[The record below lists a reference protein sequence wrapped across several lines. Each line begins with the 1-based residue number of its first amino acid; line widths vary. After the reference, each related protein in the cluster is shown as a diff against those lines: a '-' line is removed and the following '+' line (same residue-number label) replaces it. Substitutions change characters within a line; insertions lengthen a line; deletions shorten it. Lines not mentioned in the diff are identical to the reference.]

1 MATIQTSI
9 KIFDGMTPAFR
20 NMTTSINTTI
30 NSLERLQREL
40 RNPLDEGGIQAS
52 VKIFDRMAPA
62 LKNMNTSIN
71 ATAKSLERLQQKL
84 NNPINAG
91 NIQASQQNLKNI
103 ESILTRIEQKI
114 GRNTNEQEN
123 FNNKIR
129 KGSEE
134 GSLLVSKLKSLAGVY
149 IGIRGIESITKAAD
163 TIASTKARLN
173 LMNDGLQT
181 TEQLNKMIYLSAQ
194 SARASYADTAAQV
207 AKLGILAGDAFG
219 SSAEVVKFT
228 ELMNKAFVIGGT
240 SASEAS
246 AAMYQL
252 TQAMGAGKLQG
263 DEFRSI
269 MENAPLLATKIADA
283 MGKTK
288 DQLKELSS
296 SGAITADVI
305 RNALFKASDEIEKKF
320 ASMPITFSQALTMM
334 KNDAYMIFGQTLGKI
349 SGALQSVR
357 FSEIVVSMRNVMIA
371 ISSNIYDTL
380 NIIKNILN
388 SDFFSDFVQGI
399 TLGTVLIIQGLGGIT
414 NAALSVVNV
423 FAQNWNIIEPI
434 VYGVVAAI
442 AIYSLALAGM
452 WIWEKLVAAS
462 KFAMMFAQMLL
473 NTKTLAG
480 YAYLI
485 KYAAGQWI
493 ANEAMLACPIFWIVA
508 GILAFIVVVFV
519 AVAAVNK
526 FAGTNLTALGV
537 IVGAV
542 FAAVAFIQNI
552 MIWLFNRCV
561 DVNEGIANGW
571 NQCVYHM
578 KQAIAKGVIFIIEK
592 MASLN
597 DSVNNAGNALGKAFV
612 TGANIAIRGVNKLI
626 DLLNK
631 IPGINIGKVGEATF
645 TPVKAD
651 NSYIKQQINS
661 LNRWVGDAP
670 EKIKLERMQYKD
682 IGAEFQKG
690 NALGTKWQNAISN
703 KLKDTFDI
711 NKMLEDAKDKLGL
724 KDLWDKEN
732 PLNNLGGFG
741 GDLGKNVKDTAGNTA
756 KMAKTM
762 DKSQEDLK
770 YLRDIAEQE
779 VINRFTGV
787 NIKIDMNNT
796 NNISKDAD
804 VDGIVNVLTE
814 KLNDA
819 MVVSAEG
826 IV

>member
-20 NMTTSINTTI
+20 NMTNSINTTI
-30 NSLERLQREL
+30 NSLERLQQRL
-40 RNPLDEGGIQAS
+40 HNPINAGGIQAS
-52 VKIFDRMAPA
+52 QQ
-62 LKNMNTSIN
+62 
-71 ATAKSLERLQQKL
+71 SL
-84 NNPINAG
+84 N
-91 NIQASQQNLKNI
+91 NI

-114 GRNTNEQEN
+114 GRNANGQEN

-129 KGSEE
+129 QGSEA
-134 GSLLVSKLKSLAGVY
+134 GSLLVSKLKSIAGIY
-149 IGIRGIESITKAAD
+149 IGIRSIESITKAAD
-163 TIASTKARLN
+163 TISSTKARLN

-219 SSAEVVKFT
+219 SSAEVIKFT

-240 SASEAS
+240 SANEAS

-388 SDFFSDFVQGI
+388 SDFFSSFVNNV
-399 TLGTVLIIQGLGGIT
+399 TLGAILIINGLGWVT
-414 NAALSVVNV
+414 NAALNVANV

-434 VYGVVAAI
+434 VYGVAAAIGIYTIAAIALAVANKVASLSAAWFNFQMTQTVIMHELATGATWMQVAAQYGLNAALYACPLTWIVLGFIAVIAVIFMVVAAI
-442 AIYSLALAGM
+442 
-452 WIWEKLVAAS
+452 
-462 KFAMMFAQMLL
+462 
-473 NTKTLAG
+473 NH
-480 YAYLI
+480 
-485 KYAAGQWI
+485 
-493 ANEAMLACPIFWIVA
+493 
-508 GILAFIVVVFV
+508 
-519 AVAAVNK
+519 
-526 FAGTNLTALGV
+526 FAGTSLTVLGA
-537 IVGAV
+537 IVGAI
-542 FAAVAFIQNI
+542 FAAVATIQNI
-552 MIWLFNRCV
+552 MIGLLNGCIT
-561 DVNEGIANGW
+561 VNEAIANGW
-571 NQCVYHM
+571 NQCVFFM

-592 MASLN
+592 MAALN
-597 DSVNNAGNALGKAFV
+597 DSVNSAGNALGKAFV
-612 TGANIAIRGVNKLI
+612 DGANIAIRGVNKLV

-631 IPGINIGKVGEATF
+631 IPGVNIGKVTEATF

-651 NSYIKQQINS
+651 NSYIKQQIDS

-670 EKIKLERMQYKD
+670 EKVKLERMGYKD

-690 NALGTKWQNAISN
+690 NALGTKWQNAITN

-724 KDLWDKEN
+724 KDLWDKN
-732 PLNNLGGFG
+732 KYGLDNGIGSS
-741 GDLGKNVKDTAGNTA
+741 DLGKSAKDTAGNTA

-779 VINRFTGV
+779 TINRFTGV

>member
-20 NMTTSINTTI
+20 NMTNSINTTI
-30 NSLERLQREL
+30 NSLERLQGR
-40 RNPLDEGGIQAS
+40 
-52 VKIFDRMAPA
+52 
-62 LKNMNTSIN
+62 
-71 ATAKSLERLQQKL
+71 L
-84 NNPINAG
+84 NNPLNAG
-91 NIQASQQNLKNI
+91 NIQASQQSLNNI

-114 GRNTNEQEN
+114 GKADEQQRK

-129 KGSEE
+129 QGSEA
-134 GSLLVSKLKSLAGVY
+134 GSLLVSKLKSIAGIY
-149 IGIRGIESITKAAD
+149 IGIKGIESITKAAD

-181 TEQLNKMIYLSAQ
+181 TDQLNKMIYLSAQ

-219 SSAEVVKFT
+219 SSAEVIKFT

-240 SASEAS
+240 SANEAS

-334 KNDAYMIFGQTLGKI
+334 KNDAYMIFSETLSKI

-399 TLGTVLIIQGLGGIT
+399 TTGTVLIIQGLGWIT
-414 NAALSVVNV
+414 NAALNVANV
-423 FAQNWNIIEPI
+423 FAQNWSIIAPA

-442 AIYSLALAGM
+442 AIYKGILLASAIVTGVSSFVNALYALGAYKACAALAAQELALFGKISAQTIEAMVTAQATAAQYGLNAALYACPLV
-452 WIWEKLVAAS
+452 WIVLGFIAVIAVIFMVVAA
-462 KFAMMFAQMLL
+462 
-473 NTKTLAG
+473 
-480 YAYLI
+480 I
-485 KYAAGQWI
+485 
-493 ANEAMLACPIFWIVA
+493 
-508 GILAFIVVVFV
+508 
-519 AVAAVNK
+519 NK
-526 FAGTNLTALGV
+526 FEGTSLTVLGV

-542 FAAVAFIQNI
+542 FAAVATIQNI

-571 NQCVYHM
+571 NQCVYLM

-597 DSVNNAGNALGKAFV
+597 DSVNNAGNALGKVFV
-612 TGANIAIRGVNKLI
+612 DGANIAIRGVNKLI
-626 DLLNK
+626 DLINK

-651 NSYIKQQINS
+651 NSYIKQQIDS

-670 EKIKLERMQYKD
+670 EKVKLERMGYKD

-724 KDLWDKEN
+724 KDLWDKDN

-779 VINRFTGV
+779 TINRFTGV

-796 NNISKDAD
+796 NNINSEAD

>member
-30 NSLERLQREL
+30 NSLERLQQRL
-40 RNPLDEGGIQAS
+40 HNPLNTGGIQAS
-52 VKIFDRMAPA
+52 
-62 LKNMNTSIN
+62 
-71 ATAKSLERLQQKL
+71 QQSL
-84 NNPINAG
+84 NN
-91 NIQASQQNLKNI
+91 I
-103 ESILTRIEQKI
+103 ENILTRIEQKI

-123 FNNKIR
+123 FNNKI
-129 KGSEE
+129 KQGSEA
-134 GSLLVSKLKSLAGVY
+134 GSLLVSKLKSLAGIY

-219 SSAEVVKFT
+219 SSAEVIKFT

-240 SASEAS
+240 SANEAS

-320 ASMPITFSQALTMM
+320 ASMPVTFSQALTMM

-357 FSEIVVSMRNVMIA
+357 FSEIVVSIRNVMIA

-388 SDFFSDFVQGI
+388 SEFFSNLVQGFTFCAVVI
-399 TLGTVLIIQGLGGIT
+399 TKSLGSIVNT
-414 NAALSVVNV
+414 ALNIVNI
-423 FAQNWNIIEPI
+423 FAQNWSIIKPI
-434 VYGVVAAI
+434 VFGVASVFILFRGVLLATKIATIGNVIANVAH
-442 AIYSLALAGM
+442 
-452 WIWEKLVAAS
+452 AAS
-462 KFAMMFAQMLL
+462 SSLSALMTNIQAAALMRSNGATLSATIATWGL
-473 NTKTLAG
+473 N
-480 YAYLI
+480 
-485 KYAAGQWI
+485 AAL
-493 ANEAMLACPIFWIVA
+493 LACPITWVVL
-508 GILAFIVVVFV
+508 GILAFVVVVFV

-526 FAGTNLTALGV
+526 FAGTSLTALGV

-542 FAAVAFIQNI
+542 FAAVAAIQNV
-552 MIWLFNRCV
+552 MIWLLNGCIA
-561 DVNEGIANGW
+561 VNEGITNGW
-571 NQCVYHM
+571 NQCVYLM

-597 DSVNNAGNALGKAFV
+597 NSVNNAGNALGKAFID
-612 TGANIAIRGVNKLI
+612 GANIAIRGVNKLI
-626 DLLNK
+626 DLINK

-651 NSYIKQQINS
+651 NSYIKQQIDS

-670 EKIKLERMQYKD
+670 EKVKLERMGYKD
-682 IGAEFQKG
+682 IGAAFQKG
-690 NALGTKWQNAISN
+690 NALGTKWQNAITD
-703 KLKDTFDI
+703 KFKDTFDI
-711 NKMLEDAKDKLGL
+711 NKMLEDAKKKLGL
-724 KDLWDKEN
+724 DDLWNKQN

-779 VINRFTGV
+779 TINRFTGV

-796 NNISKDAD
+796 NNI
-804 VDGIVNVLTE
+804 
-814 KLNDA
+814 
-819 MVVSAEG
+819 
-826 IV
+826 

>member
-30 NSLERLQREL
+30 NSLERLQQRL
-40 RNPLDEGGIQAS
+40 HNPLNTGGIQAS
-52 VKIFDRMAPA
+52 
-62 LKNMNTSIN
+62 
-71 ATAKSLERLQQKL
+71 QQSL
-84 NNPINAG
+84 NN
-91 NIQASQQNLKNI
+91 I
-103 ESILTRIEQKI
+103 ENILTRIEQKI

-123 FNNKIR
+123 FNNKI
-129 KGSEE
+129 KQGSEA
-134 GSLLVSKLKSLAGVY
+134 GSLLVSKLKSLAGIY

-219 SSAEVVKFT
+219 SSAEVIKFT

-240 SASEAS
+240 SANEAS

-320 ASMPITFSQALTMM
+320 ASMPVTFSQALTMM

-357 FSEIVVSMRNVMIA
+357 FSEIVVSIRNVMIA

-388 SDFFSDFVQGI
+388 SEFFSNLVQGFTFCAVVI
-399 TLGTVLIIQGLGGIT
+399 TKSLGSIVNT
-414 NAALSVVNV
+414 ALNIVNI
-423 FAQNWNIIEPI
+423 FAQNWSIIKPI
-434 VYGVVAAI
+434 VFGVASVFILFRGVLLATKIATIGNVIANVAH
-442 AIYSLALAGM
+442 
-452 WIWEKLVAAS
+452 AAS
-462 KFAMMFAQMLL
+462 SSLSALMTNIQAAALMRSNGATLSATIATWGL
-473 NTKTLAG
+473 N
-480 YAYLI
+480 
-485 KYAAGQWI
+485 AAL
-493 ANEAMLACPIFWIVA
+493 LACPITWVVL
-508 GILAFIVVVFV
+508 GILAFVVVVFV

-526 FAGTNLTALGV
+526 FAGTSLTALGV

-542 FAAVAFIQNI
+542 FAAVAAIQNV
-552 MIWLFNRCV
+552 MIWLLNGCIA
-561 DVNEGIANGW
+561 VNEGITNGW
-571 NQCVYHM
+571 NQCVYLM

-597 DSVNNAGNALGKAFV
+597 NSVNNAGNALGKAFID
-612 TGANIAIRGVNKLI
+612 GANIAIRGVNKLI
-626 DLLNK
+626 DLINK

-651 NSYIKQQINS
+651 NSYIKQQIDS

-670 EKIKLERMQYKD
+670 EKVKLERMGYKD
-682 IGAEFQKG
+682 IGAAFQKG
-690 NALGTKWQNAISN
+690 NALGTKWQNAITD
-703 KLKDTFDI
+703 KFKDTFDI
-711 NKMLEDAKDKLGL
+711 NKMLEDAKKKLGL
-724 KDLWDKEN
+724 DDLWNKQN

-779 VINRFTGV
+779 TINRFTGV

-796 NNISKDAD
+796 NNISKDTD

>member
-30 NSLERLQREL
+30 NSLERLQQRL
-40 RNPLDEGGIQAS
+40 HNPLNTGGIQAS
-52 VKIFDRMAPA
+52 
-62 LKNMNTSIN
+62 
-71 ATAKSLERLQQKL
+71 QQSL
-84 NNPINAG
+84 NN
-91 NIQASQQNLKNI
+91 I
-103 ESILTRIEQKI
+103 ENILTRIEQKI

-123 FNNKIR
+123 FNNKI
-129 KGSEE
+129 KQGSEA
-134 GSLLVSKLKSLAGVY
+134 GSLLVSKLKSLAGIY

-219 SSAEVVKFT
+219 SSAEVIKFT

-240 SASEAS
+240 SANEAS

-320 ASMPITFSQALTMM
+320 ASMPVTFSQALTMM

-357 FSEIVVSMRNVMIA
+357 FSEIVVSIRNVMIA

-388 SDFFSDFVQGI
+388 SEFFSNLVQGFTFCAVVI
-399 TLGTVLIIQGLGGIT
+399 TKSLGSIVNT
-414 NAALSVVNV
+414 ALNIVNI
-423 FAQNWNIIEPI
+423 FAQNWSIIKPI
-434 VYGVVAAI
+434 VFGVASVFILFRGVLLATKIATIGNVIANVAH
-442 AIYSLALAGM
+442 
-452 WIWEKLVAAS
+452 AAS
-462 KFAMMFAQMLL
+462 SSLSALMTNIQAAALMRSNGATLSATIATWGL
-473 NTKTLAG
+473 N
-480 YAYLI
+480 
-485 KYAAGQWI
+485 AAL
-493 ANEAMLACPIFWIVA
+493 LACPITWVVL
-508 GILAFIVVVFV
+508 GILAFVVVVFV

-526 FAGTNLTALGV
+526 FAGTSLTALGV

-542 FAAVAFIQNI
+542 FAAVAAIQNV
-552 MIWLFNRCV
+552 MIWLLNGCIA
-561 DVNEGIANGW
+561 VNEGITNGW
-571 NQCVYHM
+571 NQCVYLM

-597 DSVNNAGNALGKAFV
+597 NSVNNAGNALGKAFID
-612 TGANIAIRGVNKLI
+612 GANIAIRGVNKLI
-626 DLLNK
+626 DLINK

-651 NSYIKQQINS
+651 NSYIKQQIDS

-670 EKIKLERMQYKD
+670 EKVKLERMGYKD
-682 IGAEFQKG
+682 IGAAFQKG
-690 NALGTKWQNAISN
+690 NALGTKWQNAITD
-703 KLKDTFDI
+703 KFKDTFDI
-711 NKMLEDAKDKLGL
+711 NKMLEDAKKKLGL
-724 KDLWDKEN
+724 DDLWNKQN

-770 YLRDIAEQE
+770 YLRDIA
-779 VINRFTGV
+779 
-787 NIKIDMNNT
+787 
-796 NNISKDAD
+796 
-804 VDGIVNVLTE
+804 
-814 KLNDA
+814 
-819 MVVSAEG
+819 
-826 IV
+826 

>member
-30 NSLERLQREL
+30 NSLERLQQRL
-40 RNPLDEGGIQAS
+40 HNPL
-52 VKIFDRMAPA
+52 
-62 LKNMNTSIN
+62 
-71 ATAKSLERLQQKL
+71 
-84 NNPINAG
+84 NAG
-91 NIQASQQNLKNI
+91 SIQASQQSLNNI

-129 KGSEE
+129 QGSEA
-134 GSLLVSKLKSLAGVY
+134 GSLLVSKLKSIAGIY
-149 IGIRGIESITKAAD
+149 IGIKGIESITKATD

-219 SSAEVVKFT
+219 SSAEVIKFT

-240 SASEAS
+240 SANEAS

-269 MENAPLLATKIADA
+269 MENAPLLAAKIADA

-305 RNALFKASDEIEKKF
+305 RNALFKASNEIEKKF

-334 KNDAYMIFGQTLGKI
+334 KNDAYMIFSETLGKI

-399 TLGTVLIIQGLGGIT
+399 TLGAVLIIQGLGGIT

-434 VYGVVAAI
+434 VYGVAAAIGIYTIAAI
-442 AIYSLALAGM
+442 ALAVANKVASLSAAWFNFQMTQTVIMHELATGATWM
-452 WIWEKLVAAS
+452 QVAA
-462 KFAMMFAQMLL
+462 QYGL
-473 NTKTLAG
+473 N
-480 YAYLI
+480 
-485 KYAAGQWI
+485 AA
-493 ANEAMLACPIFWIVA
+493 LYACPLTWIVL
-508 GILAFIVVVFV
+508 GFIAVIAVVFV
-519 AVAAVNK
+519 AVAAINK
-526 FAGTNLTALGV
+526 FAGTSLTVLGV

-542 FAAVAFIQNI
+542 FAAVATIQNI
-552 MIWLFNRCV
+552 MIGLLNGCIA
-561 DVNEGIANGW
+561 VNEGITNGW
-571 NQCVYHM
+571 NQCVYLM

-597 DSVNNAGNALGKAFV
+597 NSVNNAGNALGKAFID
-612 TGANIAIRGVNKLI
+612 GANIAIRGVNKLI
-626 DLLNK
+626 DLINK
-631 IPGINIGKVGEATF
+631 IPGINIGK
-645 TPVKAD
+645 
-651 NSYIKQQINS
+651 
-661 LNRWVGDAP
+661 
-670 EKIKLERMQYKD
+670 
-682 IGAEFQKG
+682 
-690 NALGTKWQNAISN
+690 
-703 KLKDTFDI
+703 
-711 NKMLEDAKDKLGL
+711 
-724 KDLWDKEN
+724 
-732 PLNNLGGFG
+732 
-741 GDLGKNVKDTAGNTA
+741 
-756 KMAKTM
+756 
-762 DKSQEDLK
+762 
-770 YLRDIAEQE
+770 
-779 VINRFTGV
+779 
-787 NIKIDMNNT
+787 
-796 NNISKDAD
+796 
-804 VDGIVNVLTE
+804 
-814 KLNDA
+814 
-819 MVVSAEG
+819 
-826 IV
+826 

>member
-9 KIFDGMTPAFR
+9 RIFDGMTPAFR

-30 NSLERLQREL
+30 NSLERLQQRL
-40 RNPLDEGGIQAS
+40 HNPLNTGGIQ
-52 VKIFDRMAPA
+52 
-62 LKNMNTSIN
+62 T
-71 ATAKSLERLQQKL
+71 
-84 NNPINAG
+84 
-91 NIQASQQNLKNI
+91 SQQSLNNI

-123 FNNKIR
+123 FNNKI
-129 KGSEE
+129 KQGSEA
-134 GSLLVSKLKSLAGVY
+134 SSVLVAKLRSIAGVY
-149 IGIRGIESITKAAD
+149 IGIKGIESITKAAD

-181 TEQLNKMIYLSAQ
+181 TDQLNKMIYLSAQ
-194 SARASYADTAAQV
+194 SARASYADTAAQI

-219 SSAEVVKFT
+219 SSAEVIKFT

-240 SASEAS
+240 SANEAS

-269 MENAPLLATKIADA
+269 MENAPLLAAKIADA

-296 SGAITADVI
+296 SGAITADII
-305 RNALFKASDEIEKKF
+305 RNALFKASNEIEKKF

-399 TLGTVLIIQGLGGIT
+399 TLGAILIINGLGWVT
-414 NAALSVVNV
+414 NAALNVANV

-434 VYGVVAAI
+434 VYGVAAAIGIYTIAAI
-442 AIYSLALAGM
+442 ALAVANKVASLSAAWFNFQMTQTVIMHELATGATWM
-452 WIWEKLVAAS
+452 QVAA
-462 KFAMMFAQMLL
+462 QYGL
-473 NTKTLAG
+473 NAAL
-480 YAYLI
+480 YACPLT
-485 KYAAGQWI
+485 WI
-493 ANEAMLACPIFWIVA
+493 AL
-508 GILAFIVVVFV
+508 GFIAVIAVVFV
-519 AVAAVNK
+519 AVAAINK
-526 FAGTNLTALGV
+526 FAGTSLTVLGV

-542 FAAVAFIQNI
+542 FAAVAAIQNV
-552 MIWLFNRCV
+552 MIWLLNGCIA
-561 DVNEGIANGW
+561 VNEGITNGW
-571 NQCVYHM
+571 NQCVYLM

-612 TGANIAIRGVNKLI
+612 AGANIAIRGVNKLI

-631 IPGINIGKVGEATF
+631 IPGVNIGKVTEATF

-651 NSYIKQQINS
+651 NSYIKQQIDS

-670 EKIKLERMQYKD
+670 EKVKLERMGYKD

-690 NALGTKWQNAISN
+690 NALGTKWQNAITN

-724 KDLWDKEN
+724 KDLWDKN
-732 PLNNLGGFG
+732 KYGLDNGIGSS
-741 GDLGKNVKDTAGNTA
+741 DLGKSAKDTAGNTA

-779 VINRFTGV
+779 TINRYTGV

-819 MVVSAEG
+819 MV
-826 IV
+826 

>member
-30 NSLERLQREL
+30 NSLERLQGRL
-40 RNPLDEGGIQAS
+40 NNPLNTGGIQ
-52 VKIFDRMAPA
+52 
-62 LKNMNTSIN
+62 T
-71 ATAKSLERLQQKL
+71 
-84 NNPINAG
+84 
-91 NIQASQQNLKNI
+91 SQQSLNNI

-114 GRNTNEQEN
+114 GKNTNEQEN
-123 FNNKIR
+123 FNNSIKR
-129 KGSEE
+129 GSEA
-134 GSLLVSKLKSLAGVY
+134 SSVLVSRLKNIAGMY
-149 IGIRGIESITKAAD
+149 IGIKGIESITKAAD

-207 AKLGILAGDAFG
+207 SKLGILAGEAFG
-219 SSAEVVKFT
+219 SSAEVVKFA
-228 ELMNKAFVIGGT
+228 ELMNKSFVIGGT

-252 TQAMGAGKLQG
+252 TQAMAAGKLQG

-269 MENAPLLATKIADA
+269 MENAPLLATKIAES
-283 MGKTK
+283 MGKGKEALK
-288 DQLKELSS
+288 DLSRT
-296 SGAITADVI
+296 GAITADVV
-305 RNALFKASDEIEKKF
+305 RNALFKASNEIEKKF

-371 ISSNIYDTL
+371 ISSSIYDTL

-388 SDFFSDFVQGI
+388 SEFFSSFIQGV
-399 TLGTVLIIQGLGGIT
+399 TLGAVLIIKGLGGIT
-414 NAALSVVNV
+414 NAALNVANV
-423 FAQNWNIIEPI
+423 FAQNWSMVAPVI
-434 VYGVVAAI
+434 YGVIAAI
-442 AIYSLALAGM
+442 AIYKGVLLASTIATTVASFVNSLYAVAAYKACAALAAQEFAIFGKISAQTM
-452 WIWEKLVAAS
+452 EALVTAQATAAQWG
-462 KFAMMFAQMLL
+462 FNAALL
-473 NTKTLAG
+473 S
-480 YAYLI
+480 
-485 KYAAGQWI
+485 
-493 ANEAMLACPIFWIVA
+493 CPIFWIIA
-508 GILAFIVVVFV
+508 GIIAFVVVVFV

-526 FAGTNLTALGV
+526 FAGTSLTVLGV

-542 FAAVAFIQNI
+542 FAAVATIQNI
-552 MIWLFNRCV
+552 MIGLLNGCIF
-561 DVNEGIANGW
+561 VNEAIANGW
-571 NQCVYHM
+571 NQCVFLM

-592 MASLN
+592 MVSLN
-597 DSVNNAGNALGKAFV
+597 DSVNNAGNALGKAFID
-612 TGANIAIRGVNKLI
+612 GANIAIRGVNKLI
-626 DLLNK
+626 DLINK

-651 NSYIKQQINS
+651 NSYIQQQINS
-661 LNRWVGDAP
+661 LNKWVGNAP
-670 EKIKLERMQYKD
+670 EKVVLERMGYKD
-682 IGAEFQKG
+682 IEGQFKKG
-690 NALGTKWQNAISN
+690 NALGTKWQNAITD
-703 KLKDTFDI
+703 KFKDTFDI
-711 NKMLEDAKDKLGL
+711 NKMLEDAKKKLGL
-724 KDLWDKEN
+724 DDLWDKKYGLGDGIGSAGLN
-732 PLNNLGGFG
+732 SPLNDAAKGA
-741 GDLGKNVKDTAGNTA
+741 KDTAGNTA

-779 VINRFTGV
+779 TINRFTGV

-796 NNISKDAD
+796 NNINSDTD
-804 VDGIVNVLTE
+804 IDGIVNVLTE

-819 MVVSAEG
+819 MIVSAEG

>member
-30 NSLERLQREL
+30 NSLERLQQRL
-40 RNPLDEGGIQAS
+40 HNPL
-52 VKIFDRMAPA
+52 
-62 LKNMNTSIN
+62 
-71 ATAKSLERLQQKL
+71 
-84 NNPINAG
+84 NAG
-91 NIQASQQNLKNI
+91 SIQASQQSLNNI
-103 ESILTRIEQKI
+103 ESILARIEQKI

-123 FNNKIR
+123 FNNKI
-129 KGSEE
+129 KQGSEA
-134 GSLLVSKLKSLAGVY
+134 GSLLVSKLKSIAGIY
-149 IGIRGIESITKAAD
+149 IGIKGIESITKVAD

-181 TEQLNKMIYLSAQ
+181 TDQLNKMIYLSAQ

-219 SSAEVVKFT
+219 SSAEVIKFT

-240 SASEAS
+240 SANEAS

-334 KNDAYMIFGQTLGKI
+334 KNDAYMIFSETLGKI

-357 FSEIVVSMRNVMIA
+357 FSEIVVSIRNVMIA

-399 TLGTVLIIQGLGGIT
+399 TLGAILIINGLGWVT
-414 NAALSVVNV
+414 NAALNVANV

-434 VYGVVAAI
+434 VYGVAAAIGIYTIAAI
-442 AIYSLALAGM
+442 ALAVANKVASLSAAWFNFQMTQTVIMHELATGATWM
-452 WIWEKLVAAS
+452 QVAA
-462 KFAMMFAQMLL
+462 QYGL
-473 NTKTLAG
+473 N
-480 YAYLI
+480 
-485 KYAAGQWI
+485 AA
-493 ANEAMLACPIFWIVA
+493 LYACPLTWIVL
-508 GILAFIVVVFV
+508 GFIAVIAVVFV
-519 AVAAVNK
+519 AVAAINK
-526 FAGTNLTALGV
+526 FAGTSLTVLGV

-542 FAAVAFIQNI
+542 FAAVAAIQNV
-552 MIWLFNRCV
+552 MIWLLNGCIA
-561 DVNEGIANGW
+561 VNEGITNGW
-571 NQCVYHM
+571 NQCVYLM

-597 DSVNNAGNALGKAFV
+597 DSVNSAGNALGKAFID
-612 TGANIAIRGVNKLI
+612 GANIAIRGVNKLV

-631 IPGINIGKVGEATF
+631 IPGVDIGKVGEATF

-651 NSYIKQQINS
+651 NSTIKKQIAD
-661 LNRWVGDAP
+661 LNKWVGDAP
-670 EKIKLERMQYKD
+670 EKIKLDRMGYKD
-682 IGAEFQKG
+682 IGAAFQKG
-690 NALGTKWQNAISN
+690 NALGTKWQNAITD
-703 KLKDTFDI
+703 KFKDTFDI
-711 NKMLEDAKDKLGL
+711 NKMLEDAKKKLGL
-724 KDLWDKEN
+724 DDLWNKQN

-779 VINRFTGV
+779 TINRFTGV

-796 NNISKDAD
+796 NNISKDTD

>member
-1 MATIQTSI
+1 
-9 KIFDGMTPAFR
+9 
-20 NMTTSINTTI
+20 
-30 NSLERLQREL
+30 
-40 RNPLDEGGIQAS
+40 
-52 VKIFDRMAPA
+52 
-62 LKNMNTSIN
+62 
-71 ATAKSLERLQQKL
+71 
-84 NNPINAG
+84 AG
-91 NIQASQQNLKNI
+91 NIQASQQSLNNI

-129 KGSEE
+129 QGSEA
-134 GSLLVSKLKSLAGVY
+134 GSLLVSKLKSLAGIY

-207 AKLGILAGDAFG
+207 SKLGILAGEAFG
-219 SSAEVVKFT
+219 SSAEVVKFA
-228 ELMNKAFVIGGT
+228 ELMNKSFVIGGT

-252 TQAMGAGKLQG
+252 TQAMVAGKLQG

-269 MENAPLLATKIADA
+269 MENAPLLATKIAES
-283 MGKTK
+283 MGKGKEALK
-288 DQLKELSS
+288 DLSRT
-296 SGAITADVI
+296 GAITADVV
-305 RNALFKASDEIEKKF
+305 RNALFKASAEIEKKF
-320 ASMPITFSQALTMM
+320 ESMPITFSQALTMM

-357 FSEIVVSMRNVMIA
+357 FSEIVVSIRNVMIA

-388 SDFFSDFVQGI
+388 SEFFSNLVQGFTFCVVVI
-399 TLGTVLIIQGLGGIT
+399 TKSLGSIVNT
-414 NAALSVVNV
+414 ALNIVNI
-423 FAQNWNIIEPI
+423 FAQNWSIIKPI
-434 VYGVVAAI
+434 VFGVASVFILFRGVLLATKIATIGNVIANVAH
-442 AIYSLALAGM
+442 
-452 WIWEKLVAAS
+452 AAS
-462 KFAMMFAQMLL
+462 SSLSALMTNIQAAALMRSNGATLSATIATWGL
-473 NTKTLAG
+473 N
-480 YAYLI
+480 
-485 KYAAGQWI
+485 AAL
-493 ANEAMLACPIFWIVA
+493 LACPITWVVL
-508 GILAFIVVVFV
+508 GILAFVVVVFV

-526 FAGTNLTALGV
+526 FAGTSLTALGV

-542 FAAVAFIQNI
+542 FAAVAAIQNV
-552 MIWLFNRCV
+552 MIWLLNGCIA
-561 DVNEGIANGW
+561 VNEGITNGW
-571 NQCVYHM
+571 NQCVYLM

-612 TGANIAIRGVNKLI
+612 AGANIAIRGVNKLI

-631 IPGINIGKVGEATF
+631 IPGVNIGKVGEATF

-651 NSYIKQQINS
+651 NSYIKQQIDS
-661 LNRWVGDAP
+661 LNKWVGDAP
-670 EKIKLERMQYKD
+670 EKIKLDRMGYKD

-690 NALGTKWQNAISN
+690 NALGTKWQNAITD
-703 KLKDTFDI
+703 KFKDTFDI
-711 NKMLEDAKDKLGL
+711 NKMLEDAKKKLGL
-724 KDLWDKEN
+724 DDLWNKQN

-779 VINRFTGV
+779 TINRFTGV

-796 NNISKDAD
+796 NNISKDTD

-819 MVVSAEG
+819 MIVSAEG

>member
-20 NMTTSINTTI
+20 NMTNAINTTI
-30 NSLERLQREL
+30 NSLERLQQRL
-40 RNPLDEGGIQAS
+40 HNPLNTGGIQAS
-52 VKIFDRMAPA
+52 
-62 LKNMNTSIN
+62 
-71 ATAKSLERLQQKL
+71 QQSL
-84 NNPINAG
+84 NN
-91 NIQASQQNLKNI
+91 I
-103 ESILTRIEQKI
+103 ENILTRIEQKI

-123 FNNKIR
+123 FNNKI
-129 KGSEE
+129 KQGSEA
-134 GSLLVSKLKSLAGVY
+134 GSLLVSKLKSLAGIY

-207 AKLGILAGDAFG
+207 SKLGILAGEAFG
-219 SSAEVVKFT
+219 SSAEVVKFA
-228 ELMNKAFVIGGT
+228 ELMNKSFVIGGT

-252 TQAMGAGKLQG
+252 TQAMAAGKLQG

-269 MENAPLLATKIADA
+269 MENAPLLATKIAES
-283 MGKTK
+283 MGKGKEALK
-288 DQLKELSS
+288 DLSRT
-296 SGAITADVI
+296 GAITADVV
-305 RNALFKASDEIEKKF
+305 RNALFKASAEIEKKF
-320 ASMPITFSQALTMM
+320 ESMPITFSQALTMM

-357 FSEIVVSMRNVMIA
+357 FSEIVVSIRNVMIA

-388 SDFFSDFVQGI
+388 SEFFSNLVQGFTFCVVVI
-399 TLGTVLIIQGLGGIT
+399 TKSLGSIVNT
-414 NAALSVVNV
+414 ALNIVNI
-423 FAQNWNIIEPI
+423 FAQNWSIIKPI
-434 VYGVVAAI
+434 VFGVASVFILFRGVLLATKIATIGNVIANVAH
-442 AIYSLALAGM
+442 
-452 WIWEKLVAAS
+452 AAS
-462 KFAMMFAQMLL
+462 SSLSALMTNIQAAALMRSNGATLSATIATWGL
-473 NTKTLAG
+473 N
-480 YAYLI
+480 
-485 KYAAGQWI
+485 AAL
-493 ANEAMLACPIFWIVA
+493 LACPITWVVL
-508 GILAFIVVVFV
+508 GILAFVVVVFV

-526 FAGTNLTALGV
+526 FAGTSLTALGV

-542 FAAVAFIQNI
+542 FAAVAAIQNV
-552 MIWLFNRCV
+552 MIWLLNGCIA
-561 DVNEGIANGW
+561 VNEGITNGW
-571 NQCVYHM
+571 NQCVYLM

-612 TGANIAIRGVNKLI
+612 AGANIAIRGVNKLI

-631 IPGINIGKVGEATF
+631 IPGVNIGKVGEATF

-651 NSYIKQQINS
+651 NSYIKQQIDS
-661 LNRWVGDAP
+661 LNKWVGDAP
-670 EKIKLERMQYKD
+670 EKIKLDRMGYKD

-690 NALGTKWQNAISN
+690 NALGTKWQNAITD
-703 KLKDTFDI
+703 KFKDTFDI
-711 NKMLEDAKDKLGL
+711 NKMLEDAKKKLGL
-724 KDLWDKEN
+724 DDLWNKQN

-779 VINRFTGV
+779 TINRFTGV

>member
-30 NSLERLQREL
+30 NSL
-40 RNPLDEGGIQAS
+40 D
-52 VKIFDRMAPA
+52 
-62 LKNMNTSIN
+62 
-71 ATAKSLERLQQKL
+71 RLQQRL
-84 NNPINAG
+84 HNPINAG
-91 NIQASQQNLKNI
+91 SIQASQQSLNNI

-114 GRNTNEQEN
+114 KGNTNEQEN

-129 KGSEE
+129 QGSEA
-134 GSLLVSKLKSLAGVY
+134 GSLLVSKLKSLAGIY

-181 TEQLNKMIYLSAQ
+181 TDQLNKMIYLSAQ

-240 SASEAS
+240 SANEAS

-269 MENAPLLATKIADA
+269 MENAPMLATKIADA

-288 DQLKELSS
+288 DQLKDLSS
-296 SGAITADVI
+296 SGAITADII
-305 RNALFKASDEIEKKF
+305 RNALFKASAEIEKKF

-334 KNDAYMIFGQTLGKI
+334 KNDAYMIFSETLGKI

-399 TLGTVLIIQGLGGIT
+399 TLGAVLIIQGLGGIT

-434 VYGVVAAI
+434 VYGVTAAIGIYTIAAI
-442 AIYSLALAGM
+442 ALAVANKVASLSAAWFNFQMTQTVIMHELATGATWM
-452 WIWEKLVAAS
+452 QVAA
-462 KFAMMFAQMLL
+462 QYGL
-473 NTKTLAG
+473 N
-480 YAYLI
+480 
-485 KYAAGQWI
+485 AA
-493 ANEAMLACPIFWIVA
+493 LYACPLTWIVL
-508 GILAFIVVVFV
+508 GFIAVIAVVFV
-519 AVAAVNK
+519 AVAAINK
-526 FAGTNLTALGV
+526 FAGTSLTALGV

-542 FAAVAFIQNI
+542 FAAVAAIQNV
-552 MIWLFNRCV
+552 MIWLLNGCIA
-561 DVNEGIANGW
+561 VNEAIANGW
-571 NQCVYHM
+571 NQCVYLM

-645 TPVKAD
+645 TPVKVD

-682 IGAEFQKG
+682 IGAEFQKEMHLELNG
-690 NALGTKWQNAISN
+690 
-703 KLKDTFDI
+703 
-711 NKMLEDAKDKLGL
+711 KML
-724 KDLWDKEN
+724 
-732 PLNNLGGFG
+732 
-741 GDLGKNVKDTAGNTA
+741 
-756 KMAKTM
+756 
-762 DKSQEDLK
+762 
-770 YLRDIAEQE
+770 YL
-779 VINRFTGV
+779 IN
-787 NIKIDMNNT
+787 
-796 NNISKDAD
+796 
-804 VDGIVNVLTE
+804 
-814 KLNDA
+814 
-819 MVVSAEG
+819 
-826 IV
+826 

>member
-20 NMTTSINTTI
+20 NMTNSVNTTI
-30 NSLERLQREL
+30 NSLERLQGR
-40 RNPLDEGGIQAS
+40 
-52 VKIFDRMAPA
+52 
-62 LKNMNTSIN
+62 
-71 ATAKSLERLQQKL
+71 L
-84 NNPINAG
+84 NNPLNAG
-91 NIQASQQNLKNI
+91 NIQASQQSLNNI

-129 KGSEE
+129 QGSEA
-134 GSLLVSKLKSLAGVY
+134 GSLLVSKLKSLAGIY

-207 AKLGILAGDAFG
+207 SKLGILAGEAFG
-219 SSAEVVKFT
+219 SSAEVVKFA
-228 ELMNKAFVIGGT
+228 ELMNKSFVIGGT

-252 TQAMGAGKLQG
+252 TQAMAAGKLQG

-269 MENAPLLATKIADA
+269 MENAPLLATKIAES
-283 MGKTK
+283 MGKGKEALK
-288 DQLKELSS
+288 DLSRT
-296 SGAITADVI
+296 GAITADVV
-305 RNALFKASDEIEKKF
+305 RNALFKASAEIEKKF
-320 ASMPITFSQALTMM
+320 ESMPITFSQALTMM

-357 FSEIVVSMRNVMIA
+357 FSEIVVSIRNVMIA
-371 ISSNIYDTL
+371 ISSNISDTL

-388 SDFFSDFVQGI
+388 SEFFSNLVQGFTFCVVVI
-399 TLGTVLIIQGLGGIT
+399 TKSLGSIVNT
-414 NAALSVVNV
+414 ALNIVNI
-423 FAQNWNIIEPI
+423 FAQNWSIIKPI
-434 VYGVVAAI
+434 VFGVASVFILFRGVLLATKIATIGNVIANVAH
-442 AIYSLALAGM
+442 
-452 WIWEKLVAAS
+452 AAS
-462 KFAMMFAQMLL
+462 SSLSALMTNIQAAALMRSNGATLSATIATWGL
-473 NTKTLAG
+473 N
-480 YAYLI
+480 
-485 KYAAGQWI
+485 AAL
-493 ANEAMLACPIFWIVA
+493 LACPITWVVL
-508 GILAFIVVVFV
+508 GILAFVVVVFV

-526 FAGTNLTALGV
+526 FAGTSLTALGV

-542 FAAVAFIQNI
+542 FAAVAAIQNV
-552 MIWLFNRCV
+552 MIWLLNGCIA
-561 DVNEGIANGW
+561 VNEGITNGW
-571 NQCVYHM
+571 NQCVYLM

-612 TGANIAIRGVNKLI
+612 AGANIAIRGVNKLI

-631 IPGINIGKVGEATF
+631 IPGVNIGKVGEATF

-651 NSYIKQQINS
+651 NSYIKQQIDS
-661 LNRWVGDAP
+661 LNKWVGDAP
-670 EKIKLERMQYKD
+670 EKIKLDRMGYKD

-690 NALGTKWQNAISN
+690 NALGTKWQNAITD
-703 KLKDTFDI
+703 KFKDTFDI
-711 NKMLEDAKDKLGL
+711 NKMLEDAKKKLGL
-724 KDLWDKEN
+724 DDLWNKQN

-796 NNISKDAD
+796 NNINSDTD

>member
-30 NSLERLQREL
+30 NSLERLQQRL
-40 RNPLDEGGIQAS
+40 HNPLNTGGIQAS
-52 VKIFDRMAPA
+52 
-62 LKNMNTSIN
+62 
-71 ATAKSLERLQQKL
+71 QQSL
-84 NNPINAG
+84 NN
-91 NIQASQQNLKNI
+91 I
-103 ESILTRIEQKI
+103 ENILTRIEQKI

-123 FNNKIR
+123 FNNKI
-129 KGSEE
+129 KQGSEA
-134 GSLLVSKLKSLAGVY
+134 GSLLVSKLKSLAGIY

-219 SSAEVVKFT
+219 SSAEVIKFT

-240 SASEAS
+240 SANEAS

-320 ASMPITFSQALTMM
+320 ASMPVTFSQALTMM

-357 FSEIVVSMRNVMIA
+357 FSEIVVSIRNVMIA

-388 SDFFSDFVQGI
+388 SEFFSNLVQGFTFCAVVI
-399 TLGTVLIIQGLGGIT
+399 TKSLGSIVNT
-414 NAALSVVNV
+414 ALNIVNI
-423 FAQNWNIIEPI
+423 FAQNWSIIKPI
-434 VYGVVAAI
+434 VFGVASVFILFRGVLLATKIATIGNVIANVAH
-442 AIYSLALAGM
+442 
-452 WIWEKLVAAS
+452 AAS
-462 KFAMMFAQMLL
+462 SSLSALMTNIQAAALMRSNGATLSATIATWGL
-473 NTKTLAG
+473 N
-480 YAYLI
+480 
-485 KYAAGQWI
+485 AAL
-493 ANEAMLACPIFWIVA
+493 LACPITWVVL
-508 GILAFIVVVFV
+508 GILAFVVVVFV

-526 FAGTNLTALGV
+526 FAGTSLTALGV

-542 FAAVAFIQNI
+542 FAAVAAIQNV
-552 MIWLFNRCV
+552 MIWLLNGCIA
-561 DVNEGIANGW
+561 VNEGITNGW
-571 NQCVYHM
+571 NQCVYLM

-597 DSVNNAGNALGKAFV
+597 NSVNNAGNALGKAFID
-612 TGANIAIRGVNKLI
+612 GANIAIRG
-626 DLLNK
+626 
-631 IPGINIGKVGEATF
+631 
-645 TPVKAD
+645 
-651 NSYIKQQINS
+651 
-661 LNRWVGDAP
+661 
-670 EKIKLERMQYKD
+670 
-682 IGAEFQKG
+682 
-690 NALGTKWQNAISN
+690 
-703 KLKDTFDI
+703 
-711 NKMLEDAKDKLGL
+711 
-724 KDLWDKEN
+724 
-732 PLNNLGGFG
+732 
-741 GDLGKNVKDTAGNTA
+741 
-756 KMAKTM
+756 
-762 DKSQEDLK
+762 
-770 YLRDIAEQE
+770 
-779 VINRFTGV
+779 
-787 NIKIDMNNT
+787 
-796 NNISKDAD
+796 
-804 VDGIVNVLTE
+804 
-814 KLNDA
+814 
-819 MVVSAEG
+819 
-826 IV
+826 

>member
-30 NSLERLQREL
+30 NSLERLQQRL
-40 RNPLDEGGIQAS
+40 HNPLNTGGIQAS
-52 VKIFDRMAPA
+52 
-62 LKNMNTSIN
+62 
-71 ATAKSLERLQQKL
+71 QQSL
-84 NNPINAG
+84 NN
-91 NIQASQQNLKNI
+91 I
-103 ESILTRIEQKI
+103 ENILTRIEQKI

-123 FNNKIR
+123 FNNKI
-129 KGSEE
+129 KQGSEA
-134 GSLLVSKLKSLAGVY
+134 GSLLVSKLKSLAGIY

-219 SSAEVVKFT
+219 SSAEVIKFT

-240 SASEAS
+240 SANEAS

-320 ASMPITFSQALTMM
+320 ASMPVTFSQALTMM

-357 FSEIVVSMRNVMIA
+357 FSEIVVSIRNVMIA

-388 SDFFSDFVQGI
+388 SEFFSNLVQGFTFCAVVI
-399 TLGTVLIIQGLGGIT
+399 TKSLGSIVNTALNIVNIFTQNWSIIKPIVFGVASVFILFRGVLLATKIATIGNVIANVAHAASSSLSALMTNIQAAALMRSNGATLSATIATWGL
-414 NAALSVVNV
+414 NAAL
-423 FAQNWNIIEPI
+423 
-434 VYGVVAAI
+434 
-442 AIYSLALAGM
+442 
-452 WIWEKLVAAS
+452 
-462 KFAMMFAQMLL
+462 
-473 NTKTLAG
+473 
-480 YAYLI
+480 
-485 KYAAGQWI
+485 
-493 ANEAMLACPIFWIVA
+493 LACPITWVVL
-508 GILAFIVVVFV
+508 GILAFVVVVFV

-526 FAGTNLTALGV
+526 FAGTSLTALGV

-542 FAAVAFIQNI
+542 FAAVAAIQNV
-552 MIWLFNRCV
+552 MIWLLNGCIA
-561 DVNEGIANGW
+561 VNEGITNGW
-571 NQCVYHM
+571 NQCVYLM

-597 DSVNNAGNALGKAFV
+597 NSVNNAGNALGKAFID
-612 TGANIAIRGVNKLI
+612 GANIAIRGVNKLI
-626 DLLNK
+626 DLINK

-651 NSYIKQQINS
+651 NSYIKQQIDS

-670 EKIKLERMQYKD
+670 EKVKLERMGYKD
-682 IGAEFQKG
+682 IGAAFQKG
-690 NALGTKWQNAISN
+690 NALGTKWQNAITD
-703 KLKDTFDI
+703 KFKDTFDI
-711 NKMLEDAKDKLGL
+711 NKMLEDAKKKLGL
-724 KDLWDKEN
+724 DDLWNKQN

-779 VINRFTGV
+779 TINRFTGV

-796 NNISKDAD
+796 NNISKDTD

>member
-30 NSLERLQREL
+30 NSL
-40 RNPLDEGGIQAS
+40 D
-52 VKIFDRMAPA
+52 
-62 LKNMNTSIN
+62 
-71 ATAKSLERLQQKL
+71 RLQQRL
-84 NNPINAG
+84 HNPINAG
-91 NIQASQQNLKNI
+91 SIQASQQSLNNI

-114 GRNTNEQEN
+114 KGNTNEQEN

-129 KGSEE
+129 QGSEA
-134 GSLLVSKLKSLAGVY
+134 GSLLVSKLKSLAGIY

-181 TEQLNKMIYLSAQ
+181 TDQLNKMIYLSAQ

-240 SASEAS
+240 SANEAS

-269 MENAPLLATKIADA
+269 MENAPMLATKIADA

-288 DQLKELSS
+288 DQLKDLSS
-296 SGAITADVI
+296 SGAITADII
-305 RNALFKASDEIEKKF
+305 RNALFKASAEIEKKF

-334 KNDAYMIFGQTLGKI
+334 KNDAYMIFSETLGKI

-399 TLGTVLIIQGLGGIT
+399 TLGAVLIIQGLGGIT

-434 VYGVVAAI
+434 VYGVTAAIGIYTIAAI
-442 AIYSLALAGM
+442 ALAVANKVASLSAAWFNFQMTQTVIMHELATGATWM
-452 WIWEKLVAAS
+452 QVAA
-462 KFAMMFAQMLL
+462 QYGL
-473 NTKTLAG
+473 N
-480 YAYLI
+480 
-485 KYAAGQWI
+485 AA
-493 ANEAMLACPIFWIVA
+493 LYACPLTWIVL
-508 GILAFIVVVFV
+508 GFIAVIAVVFV
-519 AVAAVNK
+519 AVAAINK
-526 FAGTNLTALGV
+526 FAGTSLTVLGV

-542 FAAVAFIQNI
+542 FAAVAAIQNV
-552 MIWLFNRCV
+552 MIWLLNGCIA
-561 DVNEGIANGW
+561 VNEAIANGW
-571 NQCVYHM
+571 NQCVYLM

-670 EKIKLERMQYKD
+670 EKVKLERMGYKD

-724 KDLWDKEN
+724 KDLWDKDN

-779 VINRFTGV
+779 TINRFTGV

-796 NNISKDAD
+796 NNINSEAD

>member
-20 NMTTSINTTI
+20 NMTNSINTTI
-30 NSLERLQREL
+30 NSLERLQGR
-40 RNPLDEGGIQAS
+40 
-52 VKIFDRMAPA
+52 
-62 LKNMNTSIN
+62 
-71 ATAKSLERLQQKL
+71 L
-84 NNPINAG
+84 NNPLNAG
-91 NIQASQQNLKNI
+91 NIQASQQSLNNI

-129 KGSEE
+129 QGSEA
-134 GSLLVSKLKSLAGVY
+134 GSLLVSKLKSLAGIY

-207 AKLGILAGDAFG
+207 SKLGILAGEAFG
-219 SSAEVVKFT
+219 SSAEVVKFA
-228 ELMNKAFVIGGT
+228 ELMNKSFVIGGT

-252 TQAMGAGKLQG
+252 TQAMAAGKLQG

-269 MENAPLLATKIADA
+269 MENAPLLATKIAES
-283 MGKTK
+283 MGKGKEALK
-288 DQLKELSS
+288 DLSRT
-296 SGAITADVI
+296 GAITADVV
-305 RNALFKASDEIEKKF
+305 RNALFKASAEIEKKF
-320 ASMPITFSQALTMM
+320 ESMPITFSQALTMM

-357 FSEIVVSMRNVMIA
+357 FSEIVVSIRNVMIA

-388 SDFFSDFVQGI
+388 SEFFSNLVQGFTFCVVVI
-399 TLGTVLIIQGLGGIT
+399 TKSLGSIVNT
-414 NAALSVVNV
+414 ALNIVNI
-423 FAQNWNIIEPI
+423 FAQNWSIIKPI
-434 VYGVVAAI
+434 VFGVASVFILFRGVLLATKIATIGNVIANVAH
-442 AIYSLALAGM
+442 
-452 WIWEKLVAAS
+452 AAS
-462 KFAMMFAQMLL
+462 SSLSALMTNIQAAALMRSNGATLSATIATWGL
-473 NTKTLAG
+473 N
-480 YAYLI
+480 
-485 KYAAGQWI
+485 AAL
-493 ANEAMLACPIFWIVA
+493 LACPITWVVL
-508 GILAFIVVVFV
+508 GILAFVVVVFV

-526 FAGTNLTALGV
+526 FAGTSLTALGV

-542 FAAVAFIQNI
+542 FAAVAAIQNV
-552 MIWLFNRCV
+552 MIWLLNGCIA
-561 DVNEGIANGW
+561 VNEGITNGW
-571 NQCVYHM
+571 NQCVYLM

-612 TGANIAIRGVNKLI
+612 AGANIAIRGVNKLI

-631 IPGINIGKVGEATF
+631 IPGVNIGKVGEATF

-651 NSYIKQQINS
+651 NSYIKQQIDS
-661 LNRWVGDAP
+661 LNKWVGDAP
-670 EKIKLERMQYKD
+670 EKIKLDRMGYKD

-690 NALGTKWQNAISN
+690 NALGTKWQNAITD
-703 KLKDTFDI
+703 KFKDTFDI
-711 NKMLEDAKDKLGL
+711 NKMLEDAKKKLGL
-724 KDLWDKEN
+724 DDLWNKQN

-779 VINRFTGV
+779 TINRFTGV

-796 NNISKDAD
+796 NNISKDTD

-819 MVVSAEG
+819 MIVSAEG

>member
-30 NSLERLQREL
+30 NSL
-40 RNPLDEGGIQAS
+40 D
-52 VKIFDRMAPA
+52 
-62 LKNMNTSIN
+62 
-71 ATAKSLERLQQKL
+71 RLQQRL
-84 NNPINAG
+84 HNPINVG
-91 NIQASQQNLKNI
+91 SIQASQQSLNNI

-123 FNNKIR
+123 FNNKI
-129 KGSEE
+129 KQGSEA
-134 GSLLVSKLKSLAGVY
+134 GSLLVSKLKSIAGIY
-149 IGIRGIESITKAAD
+149 IGIKGIESITKAAD

-207 AKLGILAGDAFG
+207 SKLGILAGEAFG
-219 SSAEVVKFT
+219 SSAEVVKFA
-228 ELMNKAFVIGGT
+228 ELMNKSFVIGGT

-252 TQAMGAGKLQG
+252 TQAMAAGKLQG

-269 MENAPLLATKIADA
+269 MENAPLLAEKIAQS
-283 MGKTK
+283 MGKGKEALK
-288 DQLKELSS
+288 DLSRT
-296 SGAITADVI
+296 GAITADVV
-305 RNALFKASDEIEKKF
+305 RNALFKASAEIEKKF
-320 ASMPITFSQALTMM
+320 ESMPITFSQALTMM

-388 SDFFSDFVQGI
+388 SEFFSNLVQGFTFCTVVI
-399 TLGTVLIIQGLGGIT
+399 TKSLGSIVNT
-414 NAALSVVNV
+414 ALNIVNI
-423 FAQNWNIIEPI
+423 FAQNWSIIKPI
-434 VYGVVAAI
+434 VFGVASVFILFRGVLLATKIATIGNVIANVAHAASSSLSALMTNIQVAALMRSNGATLSATI
-442 AIYSLALAGM
+442 ATWGLNAAL
-452 WIWEKLVAAS
+452 
-462 KFAMMFAQMLL
+462 
-473 NTKTLAG
+473 
-480 YAYLI
+480 
-485 KYAAGQWI
+485 
-493 ANEAMLACPIFWIVA
+493 LACPITWVVL
-508 GILAFIVVVFV
+508 GILAFVVVVFV

-526 FAGTNLTALGV
+526 FAGTSLTALGV

-561 DVNEGIANGW
+561 DVNEGITNGW
-571 NQCVYHM
+571 NQCVFLM

-724 KDLWDKEN
+724 KDLWDKDN

-779 VINRFTGV
+779 TINRFTGV

-796 NNISKDAD
+796 NNISKDTD

>member
-30 NSLERLQREL
+30 NSL
-40 RNPLDEGGIQAS
+40 D
-52 VKIFDRMAPA
+52 
-62 LKNMNTSIN
+62 
-71 ATAKSLERLQQKL
+71 RLQQRL
-84 NNPINAG
+84 HNPINAG
-91 NIQASQQNLKNI
+91 SIQASQQSLNNI

-114 GRNTNEQEN
+114 KGNTNEQEN

-129 KGSEE
+129 QGSEA
-134 GSLLVSKLKSLAGVY
+134 GSLLVSKLKSLAGIY

-181 TEQLNKMIYLSAQ
+181 TDQLNKMIYLSAQ

-240 SASEAS
+240 SANEAS

-269 MENAPLLATKIADA
+269 MENAPMLATKIADA

-288 DQLKELSS
+288 DQLKDLSS
-296 SGAITADVI
+296 SGAITADII
-305 RNALFKASDEIEKKF
+305 RNALFKASAEIEKKF

-334 KNDAYMIFGQTLGKI
+334 KNDAYMIFSETLGKI

-399 TLGTVLIIQGLGGIT
+399 TLGAVLIIQGLGGIT

-434 VYGVVAAI
+434 VYGVTAAIGIYTIAAI
-442 AIYSLALAGM
+442 ALAVANKVASLSAAWFNFQMTQTVIMHELATGATWM
-452 WIWEKLVAAS
+452 QVAA
-462 KFAMMFAQMLL
+462 QYGL
-473 NTKTLAG
+473 N
-480 YAYLI
+480 
-485 KYAAGQWI
+485 AA
-493 ANEAMLACPIFWIVA
+493 LYACPLTWIVL
-508 GILAFIVVVFV
+508 GFIAVIAVVFV
-519 AVAAVNK
+519 AVAAINK
-526 FAGTNLTALGV
+526 FAGTSLTVLGV

-542 FAAVAFIQNI
+542 FAAVAAIQNV
-552 MIWLFNRCV
+552 MIWLLNGCIA
-561 DVNEGIANGW
+561 VNEAIANGW
-571 NQCVYHM
+571 NQCVYLM

-670 EKIKLERMQYKD
+670 EKVKLERMGYKD

-690 NALGTKWQNAISN
+690 NALGTKWQKSLEK

-779 VINRFTGV
+779 TINRFTGV

-796 NNISKDAD
+796 NNISRDTD
-804 VDGIVNVLTE
+804 LDGIVNVLTE

>member
-1 MATIQTSI
+1 
-9 KIFDGMTPAFR
+9 MTPAFR

-30 NSLERLQREL
+30 NSLDRLQQRL
-40 RNPLDEGGIQAS
+40 HSPLNTGGIQAS
-52 VKIFDRMAPA
+52 
-62 LKNMNTSIN
+62 
-71 ATAKSLERLQQKL
+71 QQSL
-84 NNPINAG
+84 NN
-91 NIQASQQNLKNI
+91 I
-103 ESILTRIEQKI
+103 ENILTRIEQKI

-123 FNNKIR
+123 FNNSIKR
-129 KGSEE
+129 GSDA
-134 GSLLVSKLKSLAGVY
+134 SSVLVSRLKSIAGIY
-149 IGIRGIESITKAAD
+149 IGLRGIESITKAAD
-163 TIASTKARLN
+163 TISSTKARLA

-181 TEQLNKMIYLSAQ
+181 TDQLNKMIYLSAQ

-240 SASEAS
+240 SANEAS

-269 MENAPLLATKIADA
+269 MENAPLLAAKIADA

-357 FSEIVVSMRNVMIA
+357 FSEIVVSVRNVMIA

-388 SDFFSDFVQGI
+388 SDFFSSFI
-399 TLGTVLIIQGLGGIT
+399 TNVTVGAVLIIQGLGWIT
-414 NAALSVVNV
+414 NAALNVANV
-423 FAQNWNIIEPI
+423 FAQNWSIVAPII
-434 VYGVVAAI
+434 YGVIAAI
-442 AIYSLALAGM
+442 AIYKGVLLASTIATMVASFVNSLYAVAAYKACAALAAQEFALFGKISAQTM
-452 WIWEKLVAAS
+452 EALVTAQATAAQWG
-462 KFAMMFAQMLL
+462 FNAALL
-473 NTKTLAG
+473 S
-480 YAYLI
+480 
-485 KYAAGQWI
+485 
-493 ANEAMLACPIFWIVA
+493 CPIFWIIA
-508 GILAFIVVVFV
+508 GIIAFVVVVFV

-526 FAGTNLTALGV
+526 FAGTSLTVLGA

-542 FAAVAFIQNI
+542 FAAVAAIQNV
-552 MIWLFNRCV
+552 MIGLLNGCIA
-561 DVNEGIANGW
+561 VNEAIANGW
-571 NQCVYHM
+571 NQCVFFM

-597 DSVNNAGNALGKAFV
+597 DSVNSAGNALGKAFIDGV
-612 TGANIAIRGVNKLI
+612 NIAIRGVNKLI
-626 DLLNK
+626 DLINK

-651 NSYIKQQINS
+651 NSYIKQQIDS

-670 EKIKLERMQYKD
+670 EKVKLERMGYKD
-682 IGAEFQKG
+682 IGAAFQKG
-690 NALGTKWQNAISN
+690 NALGTKWQNAITD
-703 KLKDTFDI
+703 KFKDTFDI
-711 NKMLEDAKDKLGL
+711 NKMLEDAKKKLGL
-724 KDLWDKEN
+724 DDLWNKQN

-741 GDLGKNVKDTAGNTA
+741 GDLGKSAKDTAGNTA

-796 NNISKDAD
+796 NNISKDTD

>member
-1 MATIQTSI
+1 MEV
-9 KIFDGMTPAFR
+9 R
-20 NMTTSINTTI
+20 
-30 NSLERLQREL
+30 
-40 RNPLDEGGIQAS
+40 
-52 VKIFDRMAPA
+52 
-62 LKNMNTSIN
+62 
-71 ATAKSLERLQQKL
+71 
-84 NNPINAG
+84 
-91 NIQASQQNLKNI
+91 
-103 ESILTRIEQKI
+103 
-114 GRNTNEQEN
+114 QEV
-123 FNNKIR
+123 I
-129 KGSEE
+129 
-134 GSLLVSKLKSLAGVY
+134 
-149 IGIRGIESITKAAD
+149 
-163 TIASTKARLN
+163 
-173 LMNDGLQT
+173 
-181 TEQLNKMIYLSAQ
+181 
-194 SARASYADTAAQV
+194 
-207 AKLGILAGDAFG
+207 
-219 SSAEVVKFT
+219 KFT

-240 SASEAS
+240 SANEAS

-320 ASMPITFSQALTMM
+320 ASMPVTFSQALTMM

-357 FSEIVVSMRNVMIA
+357 FSEIVVSIRNVMIA

-388 SDFFSDFVQGI
+388 SEFFSNLVQGFTFCAVVI
-399 TLGTVLIIQGLGGIT
+399 TKSLGSIVNT
-414 NAALSVVNV
+414 ALNIVNI
-423 FAQNWNIIEPI
+423 FAQNWSIIKPI
-434 VYGVVAAI
+434 VFGVASVFILFRGVLLATKIATIGNVIANVAH
-442 AIYSLALAGM
+442 
-452 WIWEKLVAAS
+452 AAS
-462 KFAMMFAQMLL
+462 SSLSALMTNIQAAALMRSNGATLSATIATWGL
-473 NTKTLAG
+473 N
-480 YAYLI
+480 
-485 KYAAGQWI
+485 AAL
-493 ANEAMLACPIFWIVA
+493 LACPITWVVL
-508 GILAFIVVVFV
+508 GILAFVVVVFV

-526 FAGTNLTALGV
+526 FAGTSLTALGV

-542 FAAVAFIQNI
+542 FAAVAAIQNV
-552 MIWLFNRCV
+552 MIWLLNGCIA
-561 DVNEGIANGW
+561 VNEGITNGW
-571 NQCVYHM
+571 NQCVYLM

-597 DSVNNAGNALGKAFV
+597 NSVNNAGNALGKAFID
-612 TGANIAIRGVNKLI
+612 GANIAIRGVNKLI
-626 DLLNK
+626 DLINK

-651 NSYIKQQINS
+651 NSYIKQQIDS

-670 EKIKLERMQYKD
+670 EKVKLERMGYKD
-682 IGAEFQKG
+682 IGAAFQKG
-690 NALGTKWQNAISN
+690 NALGTKWQNAITD
-703 KLKDTFDI
+703 KFKDTFDI
-711 NKMLEDAKDKLGL
+711 NKMLEDAKKKLGL
-724 KDLWDKEN
+724 DDLWNKQN

-779 VINRFTGV
+779 TINRFTGV

-796 NNISKDAD
+796 NNISKDTD

>member
-30 NSLERLQREL
+30 NSLERLQQRL
-40 RNPLDEGGIQAS
+40 HNPLNTGGIQAS
-52 VKIFDRMAPA
+52 
-62 LKNMNTSIN
+62 
-71 ATAKSLERLQQKL
+71 QQSL
-84 NNPINAG
+84 NN
-91 NIQASQQNLKNI
+91 I
-103 ESILTRIEQKI
+103 ENILTRIEQKI

-123 FNNKIR
+123 FNNKI
-129 KGSEE
+129 KQGSEA
-134 GSLLVSKLKSLAGVY
+134 GSLLVSKLKSLAGIY

-219 SSAEVVKFT
+219 SSAEVIKFT

-240 SASEAS
+240 SANEAS

-320 ASMPITFSQALTMM
+320 ASMPVTFSQALTMM

-357 FSEIVVSMRNVMIA
+357 FSEIVVSIRNVMIA

-388 SDFFSDFVQGI
+388 SEFFSNLVQGFTFCAVVI
-399 TLGTVLIIQGLGGIT
+399 TKSLGSIVNT
-414 NAALSVVNV
+414 ALNIVNI
-423 FAQNWNIIEPI
+423 FAQNWSIIKPI
-434 VYGVVAAI
+434 VFGVASVFILFRGVLLATKIATIGNVIANVAH
-442 AIYSLALAGM
+442 
-452 WIWEKLVAAS
+452 AAS
-462 KFAMMFAQMLL
+462 SSLSALMTNIQAAALMRSNGATLSATIATWGL
-473 NTKTLAG
+473 N
-480 YAYLI
+480 
-485 KYAAGQWI
+485 AAL
-493 ANEAMLACPIFWIVA
+493 LACPITWVVL
-508 GILAFIVVVFV
+508 GILAFVVVVFV

-526 FAGTNLTALGV
+526 FAGTSLTALGV

-542 FAAVAFIQNI
+542 FAAVAAIQNV
-552 MIWLFNRCV
+552 MIWLLNGCIA
-561 DVNEGIANGW
+561 VNEGITNGW
-571 NQCVYHM
+571 NQCVYLM

-612 TGANIAIRGVNKLI
+612 DGANIAIRGVNKLI
-626 DLLNK
+626 DLINK

-651 NSYIKQQINS
+651 NSYIKQQIDS

-670 EKIKLERMQYKD
+670 EKVKLERMGYKD
-682 IGAEFQKG
+682 IGAEFGKG
-690 NALGTKWQNAISN
+690 NTLGTKWQKSLEK

-724 KDLWDKEN
+724 KDLWNKDN

-779 VINRFTGV
+779 TINRFTGV

-796 NNISKDAD
+796 NNISRDTD
-804 VDGIVNVLTE
+804 LDGIVNVLTE

>member
-30 NSLERLQREL
+30 NSLERLQQRL
-40 RNPLDEGGIQAS
+40 RNPLNTGGIQAS
-52 VKIFDRMAPA
+52 QQ
-62 LKNMNTSIN
+62 
-71 ATAKSLERLQQKL
+71 SL
-84 NNPINAG
+84 N
-91 NIQASQQNLKNI
+91 NI

-129 KGSEE
+129 QGSEA
-134 GSLLVSKLKSLAGVY
+134 GSLLVSKLKSIAGIY

-163 TIASTKARLN
+163 TISSTKARLN

-207 AKLGILAGDAFG
+207 SKLGILAGEAFG
-219 SSAEVVKFT
+219 SSAEVVKFA
-228 ELMNKAFVIGGT
+228 ELMNKSFVIGGT

-252 TQAMGAGKLQG
+252 TQAMAAGKLQG

-269 MENAPLLATKIADA
+269 MENAPLLATKIAES
-283 MGKTK
+283 MGKGKEALK
-288 DQLKELSS
+288 DLSRT
-296 SGAITADVI
+296 GAITADVV
-305 RNALFKASDEIEKKF
+305 RNALFKASAEIEKKF

-334 KNDAYMIFGQTLGKI
+334 KNDAYMIFSETLGKI

-357 FSEIVVSMRNVMIA
+357 FSELVVSMRNIMIA

-388 SDFFSDFVQGI
+388 SEFFSNLVQGV
-399 TLGTVLIIQGLGGIT
+399 TLGAILIINALGWVT
-414 NAALSVVNV
+414 NAALNVANV
-423 FAQNWNIIEPI
+423 FAQNWSIIAPI
-434 VYGVVAAI
+434 VYGVIAAI
-442 AIYSLALAGM
+442 AIYKGVLLASTIATTVASFVNSLYAVAAYKACAALAAQEFAIFGKISAQTM
-452 WIWEKLVAAS
+452 EALVTAQATAAQWG
-462 KFAMMFAQMLL
+462 FNAALL
-473 NTKTLAG
+473 S
-480 YAYLI
+480 
-485 KYAAGQWI
+485 
-493 ANEAMLACPIFWIVA
+493 CPIFWIIA
-508 GILAFIVVVFV
+508 GIIAFVVVVFV

-526 FAGTNLTALGV
+526 FAGTSLTVLGV

-542 FAAVAFIQNI
+542 FAAVATIQNI
-552 MIWLFNRCV
+552 MIGLLNGCIA
-561 DVNEGIANGW
+561 VNEGITNGW
-571 NQCVYHM
+571 NQCVYFM

-592 MASLN
+592 MAALN
-597 DSVNNAGNALGKAFV
+597 DSVNSAGNALGKAFIN
-612 TGANIAIRGVNKLI
+612 GANIAIRGVNKLI

-631 IPGINIGKVGEATF
+631 IPGIDIGKVGEATF

-651 NSYIKQQINS
+651 NSYIQQQING
-661 LNRWVGDAP
+661 LNKWVGNAP
-670 EKIKLERMQYKD
+670 EKITLERMGYKN
-682 IGAEFQKG
+682 IGTAFEKG
-690 NALGTKWQNAISN
+690 NTLGTKWQNAITN
-703 KLKDTFDI
+703 KFKDTFDI

-724 KDLWDKEN
+724 KDLWDKN
-732 PLNNLGGFG
+732 KYGLDNGIGSS
-741 GDLGKNVKDTAGNTA
+741 DLGKSAKDTAGNTA

-779 VINRFTGV
+779 TINRFTGV

-796 NNISKDAD
+796 NNISKDTD

>member
-30 NSLERLQREL
+30 NSL
-40 RNPLDEGGIQAS
+40 D
-52 VKIFDRMAPA
+52 
-62 LKNMNTSIN
+62 
-71 ATAKSLERLQQKL
+71 RLQQRL
-84 NNPINAG
+84 HNPINAG
-91 NIQASQQNLKNI
+91 SIQASQQSLNNI

-114 GRNTNEQEN
+114 KGNTNEQEN

-129 KGSEE
+129 QGSEA
-134 GSLLVSKLKSLAGVY
+134 GSLLVSKLKSLAGIY

-181 TEQLNKMIYLSAQ
+181 TDQLNKMIYLSAQ

-207 AKLGILAGDAFG
+207 SKLGILAGEAFG
-219 SSAEVVKFT
+219 SSAEVVKFA
-228 ELMNKAFVIGGT
+228 ELMNKSFVIGGT

-252 TQAMGAGKLQG
+252 TQAMAAGKLQG

-269 MENAPLLATKIADA
+269 MENAPLLAEKIAQS
-283 MGKTK
+283 MGKGKEALK
-288 DQLKELSS
+288 DLSRT
-296 SGAITADVI
+296 GAITADVV
-305 RNALFKASDEIEKKF
+305 RNALFKASAEIEKKF

-334 KNDAYMIFGQTLGKI
+334 KNDAYMIFSETLGKI

-399 TLGTVLIIQGLGGIT
+399 TLGAVLIIQGLGGIT

-434 VYGVVAAI
+434 VYGVTAAI
-442 AIYSLALAGM
+442 GGYLIVAGAMKVATLACAVANTILAFTTGGLALQKR
-452 WIWEKLVAAS
+452 ILRAATMLQIGET
-462 KFAMMFAQMLL
+462 FAATAAQMGL
-473 NTKTLAG
+473 N
-480 YAYLI
+480 
-485 KYAAGQWI
+485 AAL
-493 ANEAMLACPIFWIVA
+493 LACPITWVVL
-508 GILAFIVVVFV
+508 GIIAFVVVVFV

-526 FAGTNLTALGV
+526 FAGTSLTALGV

-542 FAAVAFIQNI
+542 FAAVAAIQNV
-552 MIWLFNRCV
+552 MIWLLNGCIT
-561 DVNEGIANGW
+561 VNEGITNGW
-571 NQCVYHM
+571 NQCVYLM
-578 KQAIAKGVIFIIEK
+578 KQAIAKCVIFIIEK

-612 TGANIAIRGVNKLI
+612 DGANIAIRGVNKLV

-631 IPGINIGKVGEATF
+631 IPGVNIGKVAEATF

-651 NSYIKQQINS
+651 NSYIQQQINS

-670 EKIKLERMQYKD
+670 EKVKLERMGYKD
-682 IGAEFQKG
+682 IGAEFEKG

-711 NKMLEDAKDKLGL
+711 NKMLEDAKKKLGL
-724 KDLWDKEN
+724 DDLWNKQN
-732 PLNNLGGFG
+732 PLNNFNGLG

-796 NNISKDAD
+796 NNISKEAD

>member
-30 NSLERLQREL
+30 NSLERLQQRL
-40 RNPLDEGGIQAS
+40 HNPL
-52 VKIFDRMAPA
+52 
-62 LKNMNTSIN
+62 
-71 ATAKSLERLQQKL
+71 
-84 NNPINAG
+84 NAG
-91 NIQASQQNLKNI
+91 SIQASQQSLNNI

-123 FNNKIR
+123 FNNKI
-129 KGSEE
+129 KQGSEA
-134 GSLLVSKLKSLAGVY
+134 SSVLVAKLRSIAGVY
-149 IGIRGIESITKAAD
+149 IGIKGIESITKAAD

-181 TEQLNKMIYLSAQ
+181 TDQLNKMIYLSAQ

-207 AKLGILAGDAFG
+207 SKLGILAGDAFS
-219 SSAEVVKFT
+219 SSAEVVKFA
-228 ELMNKAFVIGGT
+228 ELMNKSFVIGGT

-252 TQAMGAGKLQG
+252 TQAMAAGKLQG

-269 MENAPLLATKIADA
+269 MENAPLLAEKIAQS
-283 MGKTK
+283 MGKGKEALK
-288 DQLKELSS
+288 DLSRT
-296 SGAITADVI
+296 GAITADVV
-305 RNALFKASDEIEKKF
+305 RNALFKASAEIEKKF
-320 ASMPITFSQALTMM
+320 ESMPITFSQTMIMM
-334 KNDAYMIFGQTLGKI
+334 KNDAYMIFSETLGKI

-399 TLGTVLIIQGLGGIT
+399 TLGAVLIIQGLGGIT
-414 NAALSVVNV
+414 NATLSVVNV

-434 VYGVVAAI
+434 VYGVAAAIGIYTIAAI
-442 AIYSLALAGM
+442 ALAVANKVASLSAAWFNFQMTQTVIMHELATGATWM
-452 WIWEKLVAAS
+452 QVAA
-462 KFAMMFAQMLL
+462 QYGL
-473 NTKTLAG
+473 N
-480 YAYLI
+480 
-485 KYAAGQWI
+485 AA
-493 ANEAMLACPIFWIVA
+493 LYACPLTWIVL
-508 GILAFIVVVFV
+508 GFIAVIAVVFV
-519 AVAAVNK
+519 AVAAINK
-526 FAGTNLTALGV
+526 FAGTSLTVLGV

-542 FAAVAFIQNI
+542 FAAVATIQNI
-552 MIWLFNRCV
+552 MIGLLNGCIA
-561 DVNEGIANGW
+561 VNEGITNGW
-571 NQCVYHM
+571 NQCVYLM

-597 DSVNNAGNALGKAFV
+597 NSVNNAGNALGKAFID
-612 TGANIAIRGVNKLI
+612 GANIAIRGVNKLI
-626 DLLNK
+626 DLINK

-651 NSYIKQQINS
+651 NSYIKQQIDS
-661 LNRWVGDAP
+661 LNKWVGDAP
-670 EKIKLERMQYKD
+670 EKIKLDRMGYKD

-690 NALGTKWQNAISN
+690 NALGTKWQNAITD
-703 KLKDTFDI
+703 KFKDTFDI
-711 NKMLEDAKDKLGL
+711 NKMLEDAKKKLGL
-724 KDLWDKEN
+724 DDLWNKQN

-779 VINRFTGV
+779 TINRFTGV

-796 NNISKDAD
+796 NNISKDTD

-819 MVVSAEG
+819 MIVSAEG

>member
-30 NSLERLQREL
+30 NSLERLQQRL
-40 RNPLDEGGIQAS
+40 HNPL
-52 VKIFDRMAPA
+52 
-62 LKNMNTSIN
+62 
-71 ATAKSLERLQQKL
+71 
-84 NNPINAG
+84 NAG
-91 NIQASQQNLKNI
+91 SIQASQQSLNNI

-129 KGSEE
+129 QGSEA
-134 GSLLVSKLKSLAGVY
+134 GSLLVSKLKSIAGIY
-149 IGIRGIESITKAAD
+149 IGIKGIESITKATD

-219 SSAEVVKFT
+219 SSAEVIKFT

-240 SASEAS
+240 SANEAS

-269 MENAPLLATKIADA
+269 MENAPLLAAKIADA

-305 RNALFKASDEIEKKF
+305 RNALFKASNEIEKKF

-334 KNDAYMIFGQTLGKI
+334 KNDAYMIFSETLGKI

-399 TLGTVLIIQGLGGIT
+399 TLGAVLIIQGLGGIT

-434 VYGVVAAI
+434 VYGVAAAIGIYTIAAI
-442 AIYSLALAGM
+442 ALAVANKVASLSAAWFNFQMTQTVIMHELATGATWM
-452 WIWEKLVAAS
+452 QVAA
-462 KFAMMFAQMLL
+462 QYGL
-473 NTKTLAG
+473 N
-480 YAYLI
+480 
-485 KYAAGQWI
+485 AA
-493 ANEAMLACPIFWIVA
+493 LYACPLTWIVL
-508 GILAFIVVVFV
+508 GFIAVIAVVFV
-519 AVAAVNK
+519 AVAAINK
-526 FAGTNLTALGV
+526 FAGTSLTVLGV

-542 FAAVAFIQNI
+542 FAAVATIQNI
-552 MIWLFNRCV
+552 MIGLLNGCIA
-561 DVNEGIANGW
+561 VNEGITNGW
-571 NQCVYHM
+571 NQCVYLM

-597 DSVNNAGNALGKAFV
+597 NSVNNAGNALGKAFID
-612 TGANIAIRGVNKLI
+612 GANIAIRGVNKLI
-626 DLLNK
+626 DLINK

-651 NSYIKQQINS
+651 NSYIKQQIDS
-661 LNRWVGDAP
+661 LNKWVGDAP
-670 EKIKLERMQYKD
+670 EKIKLDRMGYKD

-690 NALGTKWQNAISN
+690 NALGTKWQNAITD
-703 KLKDTFDI
+703 KFKDTFDI
-711 NKMLEDAKDKLGL
+711 NKMLEDAKKKLGL
-724 KDLWDKEN
+724 DDLWNKQN

-779 VINRFTGV
+779 TINRFTGV

>member
-30 NSLERLQREL
+30 NSL
-40 RNPLDEGGIQAS
+40 D
-52 VKIFDRMAPA
+52 
-62 LKNMNTSIN
+62 
-71 ATAKSLERLQQKL
+71 RLQQRL
-84 NNPINAG
+84 HNPINAG
-91 NIQASQQNLKNI
+91 SIQASQQSLNNI
-103 ESILTRIEQKI
+103 ESILTRIEQKT

-123 FNNKIR
+123 FNNKI
-129 KGSEE
+129 KQGSEA
-134 GSLLVSKLKSLAGVY
+134 GSLLVSKLKSIAGIY
-149 IGIRGIESITKAAD
+149 IGIKGIESITKAAD

-181 TEQLNKMIYLSAQ
+181 TDQLNKMIYLSAQ
-194 SARASYADTAAQV
+194 SARASYADTAAQI

-219 SSAEVVKFT
+219 SSAEVIKFT

-240 SASEAS
+240 SANEAS

-305 RNALFKASDEIEKKF
+305 RNALFKASNEIEKKF
-320 ASMPITFSQALTMM
+320 ESMPITFSQALTMM

-357 FSEIVVSMRNVMIA
+357 FSEIVVSIRNVMIA

-388 SDFFSDFVQGI
+388 SEFFSNLVQGFTFCAVVI
-399 TLGTVLIIQGLGGIT
+399 TKSLGSIVNT
-414 NAALSVVNV
+414 ALNIVNI
-423 FAQNWNIIEPI
+423 FAQNWSIIKPI
-434 VYGVVAAI
+434 VFGVASVFILFRGVLLATKIATIGNVIANVAH
-442 AIYSLALAGM
+442 
-452 WIWEKLVAAS
+452 AAS
-462 KFAMMFAQMLL
+462 SSISALMTNIQAAALMRSNGATLSATIATWGLNAALL
-473 NTKTLAG
+473 S
-480 YAYLI
+480 
-485 KYAAGQWI
+485 
-493 ANEAMLACPIFWIVA
+493 CPIFWIIA
-508 GILAFIVVVFV
+508 GIIAFVVVVFV

-526 FAGTNLTALGV
+526 FAGTSLTALGV

-542 FAAVAFIQNI
+542 FAAVAAIQNV
-552 MIWLFNRCV
+552 MIWLLNGCIA
-561 DVNEGIANGW
+561 VNEGITNGW
-571 NQCVYHM
+571 NQCVYLM

-597 DSVNNAGNALGKAFV
+597 DSVNSAGNALGKAFV

-626 DLLNK
+626 DLINQ

-651 NSYIKQQINS
+651 NSHIKQQINS

-670 EKIKLERMQYKD
+670 EKIKLDRMGYKD
-682 IGAEFQKG
+682 IGAAFEKG

-711 NKMLEDAKDKLGL
+711 NKMLEDAKKKLGL
-724 KDLWDKEN
+724 DDLWNKQN

-741 GDLGKNVKDTAGNTA
+741 SGDLGKNVKDTAGNTA

-779 VINRFTGV
+779 TINRFTGV

>member
-9 KIFDGMTPAFR
+9 RIFDGMTPAFR

-30 NSLERLQREL
+30 NSLERLQQRL
-40 RNPLDEGGIQAS
+40 HNPLNSGS
-52 VKIFDRMAPA
+52 
-62 LKNMNTSIN
+62 
-71 ATAKSLERLQQKL
+71 
-84 NNPINAG
+84 
-91 NIQASQQNLKNI
+91 IQASQQSLNNI

-114 GRNTNEQEN
+114 KGNTNEQEN

-129 KGSEE
+129 QGSEA
-134 GSLLVSKLKSLAGVY
+134 GSLLVSKLKSIAGIY
-149 IGIRGIESITKAAD
+149 IGIKGIESITKAAD
-163 TIASTKARLN
+163 TISSTKARLA

-207 AKLGILAGDAFG
+207 SKLGILAGEAFG
-219 SSAEVVKFT
+219 SSAEVVKFA
-228 ELMNKAFVIGGT
+228 ELMNKSFVIGGT

-252 TQAMGAGKLQG
+252 TQAMAAGKLQG

-269 MENAPLLATKIADA
+269 MENAPLLATKIAES
-283 MGKTK
+283 MGKGKEALK
-288 DQLKELSS
+288 DLSRT
-296 SGAITADVI
+296 GAITADVV
-305 RNALFKASDEIEKKF
+305 RNALFKASAEIEKKF
-320 ASMPITFSQALTMM
+320 ESMPITFSQALTMM
-334 KNDAYMIFGQTLGKI
+334 KNDAYMIFSETLRKI

-399 TLGTVLIIQGLGGIT
+399 TVGTVLIIQGLGWIT
-414 NAALSVVNV
+414 NAALNVANV
-423 FAQNWNIIEPI
+423 FAQNWSIIAPI
-434 VYGVVAAI
+434 IYGITIAIGIYTIAAI
-442 AIYSLALAGM
+442 ALAVANKVASLSAGWFNFQMTQTVIMHELATGATWM
-452 WIWEKLVAAS
+452 QVAA
-462 KFAMMFAQMLL
+462 QYGL
-473 NTKTLAG
+473 N
-480 YAYLI
+480 
-485 KYAAGQWI
+485 AA
-493 ANEAMLACPIFWIVA
+493 LYACPLTWIVL
-508 GILAFIVVVFV
+508 GFI
-519 AVAAVNK
+519 AVIAVIFMVIAAINH
-526 FAGTNLTALGV
+526 FAGTSLTVLGV

-542 FAAVAFIQNI
+542 FAAVAAIQNV
-552 MIWLFNRCV
+552 MIWLLNGCITI
-561 DVNEGIANGW
+561 NEGIANGW
-571 NQCVYHM
+571 NQCVYFM

-597 DSVNNAGNALGKAFV
+597 DSVNSAGNALGKAFV

-631 IPGINIGKVGEATF
+631 IPGIDIGKVGEATF

-651 NSYIKQQINS
+651 NSYIKKQIDS

-670 EKIKLERMQYKD
+670 EKVKLERIQYKD

-690 NALGTKWQNAISN
+690 NALGTKWQNAITD
-703 KLKDTFDI
+703 KFKDTFDI
-711 NKMLEDAKDKLGL
+711 NKMLEDAKKKLRL
-724 KDLWDKEN
+724 DDLWNKQN

-741 GDLGKNVKDTAGNTA
+741 SGDLGKNVKDTAGNTA

>member
-30 NSLERLQREL
+30 NSL
-40 RNPLDEGGIQAS
+40 D
-52 VKIFDRMAPA
+52 
-62 LKNMNTSIN
+62 
-71 ATAKSLERLQQKL
+71 RLQQRL
-84 NNPINAG
+84 HNPINAG
-91 NIQASQQNLKNI
+91 SIQASQQSLNNI

-114 GRNTNEQEN
+114 KGNTNEQEN

-129 KGSEE
+129 QGSEA
-134 GSLLVSKLKSLAGVY
+134 GSLLVSKLKSLAGIY
-149 IGIRGIESITKAAD
+149 IGIKGIESITKAAD

-181 TEQLNKMIYLSAQ
+181 TDQLNKMIYLSAQ

-269 MENAPLLATKIADA
+269 MENAPLLAAKIADA

-320 ASMPITFSQALTMM
+320 ASMPISFSQALTMM

-388 SDFFSDFVQGI
+388 SDFFSDFVSNV
-399 TLGTVLIIQGLGGIT
+399 TLGVVLIIQGLGGIT

-434 VYGVVAAI
+434 VYGVAAAIGIYTIAAI
-442 AIYSLALAGM
+442 ALAVANKVASLSAAWFNFQMTQTVIMHELATGATWM
-452 WIWEKLVAAS
+452 QVAA
-462 KFAMMFAQMLL
+462 QYGL
-473 NTKTLAG
+473 N
-480 YAYLI
+480 
-485 KYAAGQWI
+485 AA
-493 ANEAMLACPIFWIVA
+493 LYACPLTWIVL
-508 GILAFIVVVFV
+508 GFIAVIAVVFV

-526 FAGTNLTALGV
+526 FAGTSLTALGV

-561 DVNEGIANGW
+561 DVNEGITNGW
-571 NQCVYHM
+571 NQCVFLM

-724 KDLWDKEN
+724 KDLWDKDN

-779 VINRFTGV
+779 TINRFTGV

-796 NNISKDAD
+796 NNISRDTD
-804 VDGIVNVLTE
+804 LDGIVNVLTE

>member
-30 NSLERLQREL
+30 NSLERLQQRL
-40 RNPLDEGGIQAS
+40 HSPINAGGIQAS
-52 VKIFDRMAPA
+52 QQ
-62 LKNMNTSIN
+62 
-71 ATAKSLERLQQKL
+71 SL
-84 NNPINAG
+84 N
-91 NIQASQQNLKNI
+91 NI

-114 GRNTNEQEN
+114 KGNTNEQEN

-129 KGSEE
+129 QGSEA
-134 GSLLVSKLKSLAGVY
+134 GSLLVSKLKSLAGIY

-163 TIASTKARLN
+163 TISSTKARLA

-207 AKLGILAGDAFG
+207 SKLGILAGDAFS
-219 SSAEVVKFT
+219 SSAEVVKFA
-228 ELMNKAFVIGGT
+228 ELMNKSFVIGGT

-252 TQAMGAGKLQG
+252 TQAMAAGKLQG

-269 MENAPLLATKIADA
+269 MENAPLLATKIAES
-283 MGKTK
+283 MGKGKEALK
-288 DQLKELSS
+288 DLSRT
-296 SGAITADVI
+296 GAITADVV
-305 RNALFKASDEIEKKF
+305 RNALFKASAEIEKKF
-320 ASMPITFSQALTMM
+320 ASMPITFSQALVMI

-349 SGALQSVR
+349 SSSLQSMR
-357 FSEIVVSMRNVMIA
+357 FNEIVTSIRNVMIA
-371 ISSNIYDTL
+371 ISSSIYDTL

-388 SDFFSDFVQGI
+388 SEFFSNLVQGFTFCAVII
-399 TLGTVLIIQGLGGIT
+399 TKSLGSIVNT
-414 NAALSVVNV
+414 ALNIVNI
-423 FAQNWNIIEPI
+423 FAQNWSIIKPI
-434 VYGVVAAI
+434 VFGVASVFILFRGVLLATKIATIGNVIANVAH
-442 AIYSLALAGM
+442 
-452 WIWEKLVAAS
+452 AAS
-462 KFAMMFAQMLL
+462 SSLSALMTNIQAAALMRSNGATLSATIATWGL
-473 NTKTLAG
+473 N
-480 YAYLI
+480 
-485 KYAAGQWI
+485 AAL
-493 ANEAMLACPIFWIVA
+493 LACPITWVVL
-508 GILAFIVVVFV
+508 GILAFIVVIFV

-526 FAGTNLTALGV
+526 FAGTSLTALGV

-542 FAAVAFIQNI
+542 FAAVAAIQNV
-552 MIWLFNRCV
+552 MIWLLNGCIT
-561 DVNEGIANGW
+561 VNEGIINGW
-571 NQCVYHM
+571 NQCVFLM

-597 DSVNNAGNALGKAFV
+597 DSVNNAGNALGKAFIDGV
-612 TGANIAIRGVNKLI
+612 NIAIRGVNKLV

-631 IPGINIGKVGEATF
+631 IPGVDIGKVGEATF

-651 NSYIKQQINS
+651 NSYIKQQIDS

-670 EKIKLERMQYKD
+670 EKVKLDRMGYKD

-690 NALGTKWQNAISN
+690 NALGTKWQNAITN

-741 GDLGKNVKDTAGNTA
+741 SGDLGKNVKDTAGNTA

-779 VINRFTGV
+779 TINRFTGV

-796 NNISKDAD
+796 NNISRDTD
-804 VDGIVNVLTE
+804 LDGIVNVLTE

-826 IV
+826 VV

>member
-30 NSLERLQREL
+30 NSLERLQGRL
-40 RNPLDEGGIQAS
+40 NNPLNTGGIQ
-52 VKIFDRMAPA
+52 
-62 LKNMNTSIN
+62 TS
-71 ATAKSLERLQQKL
+71 QQSL
-84 NNPINAG
+84 NNV
-91 NIQASQQNLKNI
+91 

-114 GRNTNEQEN
+114 KGNTNEQEN
-123 FNNKIR
+123 FNNKI
-129 KGSEE
+129 KQGSEA
-134 GSLLVSKLKSLAGVY
+134 GSVLVAKLKSIAGIYV
-149 IGIRGIESITKAAD
+149 GIKGIESITKAAD

-207 AKLGILAGDAFG
+207 SKLGILAGEAFG
-219 SSAEVVKFT
+219 SSAEVVKFA
-228 ELMNKAFVIGGT
+228 ELMNKSFVIGGT

-252 TQAMGAGKLQG
+252 TQAMAAGKLQG

-269 MENAPLLATKIADA
+269 MENAPLLATKIAES
-283 MGKTK
+283 MGKGKEALK
-288 DQLKELSS
+288 DLSRT
-296 SGAITADVI
+296 GAITADVV
-305 RNALFKASDEIEKKF
+305 RNALFKASAEIEKKF

-388 SDFFSDFVQGI
+388 SDFFSSFVQGI
-399 TLGTVLIIQGLGGIT
+399 TLGAVLIIQGLGGIT
-414 NAALSVVNV
+414 NAALSVVNI
-423 FAQNWNIIEPI
+423 FAQNWSIIAPV
-434 VYGVVAAI
+434 VYGVIAAI
-442 AIYSLALAGM
+442 SLYSIALAGI
-452 WIWEKLVAAS
+452 WLWEKLVAAS
-462 KFAMMFAQMLL
+462 KFVVMFAQMLL
-473 NTKTLAG
+473 NTQTLAG

-508 GILAFIVVVFV
+508 GILAFIVVIFV
-519 AVAAVNK
+519 AVEAVNK
-526 FAGTNLTALGV
+526 FAGTSLTALGV

-542 FAAVAFIQNI
+542 FAAVAAIQNV
-552 MIWLFNRCV
+552 MIWLLNGCIT
-561 DVNEGIANGW
+561 VNEGIINGW
-571 NQCVYHM
+571 NQCVYLM

-592 MASLN
+592 MAALN
-597 DSVNNAGNALGKAFV
+597 DSVNSAGNALGKAFID
-612 TGANIAIRGVNKLI
+612 GANIAIRGVNKLI

-631 IPGINIGKVGEATF
+631 IPGVDIGKVGEATF

-651 NSYIKQQINS
+651 NSTIKKQIAD
-661 LNRWVGDAP
+661 LNKWVGDAP
-670 EKIKLERMQYKD
+670 EKVTLERMGYKD
-682 IGAEFQKG
+682 IEGQFKKG
-690 NALGTKWQNAISN
+690 NALGTKWQNAITD
-703 KLKDTFDI
+703 KFKDTFDI
-711 NKMLEDAKDKLGL
+711 NKMLEDAKKKLGL
-724 KDLWDKEN
+724 DDLWNKQN

-741 GDLGKNVKDTAGNTA
+741 SGDLGKNVKDTAGNTA

-779 VINRFTGV
+779 TINRFTGV

-796 NNISKDAD
+796 NNISKDTD

-814 KLNDA
+814 KLNNA